1 MSSDTLENLGPPTS
15 ARPAAGRILMLL
27 KNKGPQSAGQLGD
40 ALGTTGEAA
49 RQQLEKLATEGLV
62 LSTSQASGVGRPS
75 KMWSITP
82 QGNARFPDSHAAL
95 TVDLITAMKQA
106 FGSEGLDRLLAHRA
120 KRQIAAYRERIETQ
134 ASLRRRLQTLAEI
147 RTEEGYM
154 AEVID
159 GENGDV
165 LLVENHCPICV
176 AATACLGLCGAELE
190 VFQKVL
196 GSDVEIERTEH
207 IVGGSR
213 RCAYRIRA
221 RAPRGAKSRR

>member
-1 MSSDTLENLGPPTS
+1 MGNISSEHLENS
-15 ARPAAGRILMLL
+15 SAGRILLLL
-27 KNKGPQSAGQLGD
+27 KNKGPQAAGQLGA

-49 RQQLEKLATEGLV
+49 RQQLEKLAGEGLV
-62 LSTSQASGVGRPS
+62 VATSQAGGVGRPA

-106 FGSEGLDRLLAHRA
+106 FGPEGLERLLAHRA
-120 KRQIAAYRERIETQ
+120 KRQIAAYRGRMESQT
-134 ASLRRRLQTLAEI
+134 SLRRRLQTLAEI

-154 AEVID
+154 AEVLD
-159 GENGDV
+159 GEDGDL

-176 AATACLGLCGAELE
+176 AATACLGLCGAELD

-196 GSDVEIERTEH
+196 GRDVAVERTEH
-207 IVGGSR
+207 IISGAR
-213 RCAYRIRA
+213 RCAYRVR
-221 RAPRGAKSRR
+221 KK

>member
-1 MSSDTLENLGPPTS
+1 
-15 ARPAAGRILMLL
+15 MLL

-49 RQQLEKLATEGLV
+49 RQQLEKLAGEGLV
-62 LSTSQASGVGRPS
+62 AATSQAGGVGRPS
-75 KMWSITP
+75 KIWTITP

-106 FGSEGLDRLLAHRA
+106 FGSEGPDHLLAYRA
-120 KRQIAAYRERIETQ
+120 KRQIAAYRERMQ
-134 ASLRRRLQTLAEI
+134 AQTSLRRRLQTLAEI

-154 AEVID
+154 AEVLD
-159 GENGDV
+159 GEDGEL

-176 AATACLGLCGAELE
+176 AATACLGLCGAELD

-196 GSDVEIERTEH
+196 GRDVAVERTEH
-207 IVGGSR
+207 IVSGAR
-213 RCAYRIRA
+213 RCAYRVR
-221 RAPRGAKSRR
+221 KK